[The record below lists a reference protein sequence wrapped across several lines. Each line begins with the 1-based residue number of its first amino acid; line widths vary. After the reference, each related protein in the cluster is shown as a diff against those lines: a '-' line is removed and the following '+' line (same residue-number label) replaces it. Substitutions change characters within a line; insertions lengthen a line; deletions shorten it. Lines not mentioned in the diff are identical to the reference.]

1 MSTAAENDAGAETEK
16 EENETPVE
24 DPFQVVF
31 QEKYV
36 LIIFLFTSC
45 SESCKCHF
53 NANCESQ
60 YFAILQG
67 I

>member
-24 DPFQVVF
+24 DPFQVVS

-45 SESCKCHF
+45 SESCK
-53 NANCESQ
+53 
-60 YFAILQG
+60 
-67 I
+67 